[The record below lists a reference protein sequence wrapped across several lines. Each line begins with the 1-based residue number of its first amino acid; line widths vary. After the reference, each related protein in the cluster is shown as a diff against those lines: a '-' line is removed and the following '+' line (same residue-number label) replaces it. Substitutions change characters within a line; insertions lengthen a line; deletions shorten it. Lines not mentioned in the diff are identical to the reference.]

1 MKKIFL
7 AILMC
12 FIMFS
17 TFALEGVIVDVLGK
31 VEKQSGN
38 SWVALKKGDKLFAG
52 DVISTGFKSEAVL
65 SIGESVVTVRALT
78 RMTIEQLVEKN
89 QNHVSSVYLD
99 VGSITADV
107 KPVENKRVGFTVKTP
122 AVTASVRGTAGNIYA
137 YGKVE
142 GIRGKWGLS
151 APQPKMIVKDNSETQ
166 VTTTESANQEGV
178 NQPNINQDVASQDA
192 PATNPDANNNE
203 IDQEIPPVEVD
214 ADINLD
220 VDLDVDINLDVDLD
234 VDIEEML
241 AGFSNDE
248 KVFVN
253 AGEVAYVSPVK
264 TGNIVPPKETKK
276 EETAAANNTIAEA
289 ESKPITEN
297 NVSTNI
303 TEKLKE
309 TTSDIFVEIIIP
321 DMAE

>member
-1 MKKIFL
+1 MKKICL

-99 VGSITADV
+99 VGSISADI

-151 APQPKMIVKDNSETQ
+151 APQPKMIVKGNSETQ
-166 VTTTESANQEGV
+166 VTTSENENQEVV
-178 NQPNINQDVASQDA
+178 NQPIINQDGITQDT
-192 PATNPDANNNE
+192 PISNVDGNDE
-203 IDQEIPPVEVD
+203 LEQEVPPVEVD
-214 ADINLD
+214 ADINP
-220 VDLDVDINLDVDLD
+220 DVDLD

-264 TGNIVPPKETKK
+264 AGNIVPPKETKK
-276 EETAAANNTIAEA
+276 EETAAANNTVAEA
-289 ESKPITEN
+289 ESKPTTEN